1 MKRMTTLWALTL
13 LVALAASGAVS
24 AADLQLT
31 SVLYPEK
38 KSIDVPFAVTAI
50 GPKDAEVAAE
60 VEFKGGQA
68 QIEIS
73 YKKMQPAIL
82 FAGNITS
89 YSVWAVTKDGT
100 SENLGILGVTEP
112 KGSGKFSTG
121 QKDFA
126 MIVTAEPVGGTVQP
140 STLVVL
146 VSGKAK
152 QIEAKSSTFA
162 FNRFIGDFYQKLIKP
177 GNPSI
182 ATMTYAKGGEPV
194 ELMKARKLVEM
205 AGNPVVA
212 KYDPKAVEEA
222 NVFLAQATNT
232 KTSGGSDKVV
242 TDYAARA
249 TARAS
254 DAIRLTVRK
263 EYEAMK
269 AAEEAKKAAEKA
281 ALQTGLATTTSERD
295 QLAVEKRQLE
305 ADKKQLEADKAALK
319 ADRDALAAR
328 LSGAVERIMEVRK
341 TARGLAMDLGNV
353 LFDVNKAT
361 LKQAALPPLAK
372 LSGVLLMVP
381 EVNVRLEGFTDS
393 TGSAELNRT
402 LSAERARSVYDYL
415 VSQKIDPSR
424 MTHAGYGP
432 ANPVADNATAEG
444 RTRNRRVELTLAQ
457 GPIEPTP
464 GGFTA
469 PEKPA
474 APAKAPAK
482 KAAAPAKKQ

>member
-50 GPKDAEVAAE
+50 GPKEAEVSAE
-60 VEFKGGQA
+60 VEFRGGQA

-112 KGSGKFSTG
+112 KGSAKFSTG

-152 QIEAKSSTFA
+152 QVEAKSSTFA
-162 FNRFIGDFYQKLIKP
+162 FNRFTGDFYQKLIKP

-222 NVFLAQATNT
+222 SVFLAQATNT

-249 TARAS
+249 SARA
-254 DAIRLTVRK
+254 AEAVRLTVRK
-263 EYEAMK
+263 EYEVAQ
-269 AAEEAKKAAEKA
+269 AAEAARKEAEKA
-281 ALQTGLATTTSERD
+281 SLQMDVKTITAEKERLAAET
-295 QLAVEKRQLE
+295 KKLE
-305 ADKKQLEADKAALK
+305 AEKAKLK
-319 ADRDALAAR
+319 TERDALAAR
-328 LSGAVERIMEVRK
+328 LDGAVERIMEVRK

-361 LKQAALPPLAK
+361 LKQGALAPLAK

-381 EVNVRLEGFTDS
+381 EVNVRIEGYTDA
-393 TGSAELNRT
+393 TGSAELNKT
-402 LSAERARSVYDYL
+402 LSAERARTVFDFLKEQGVAPERLS
-415 VSQKIDPSR
+415 
-424 MTHAGYGP
+424 HAGYGP

-457 GPIEPTP
+457 GAIEPTP

-469 PEKPA
+469 PDTPP

-482 KAAAPAKKQ
+482 KEAKPAAKPAEPAKKG